1 MNLAPT
7 PRAPRL
13 YLAGANRH
21 ALLPATEGRFA
32 LESFADISPAVEAYR
47 PLWRGA
53 LLDSGAFSVMTTG
66 RVIDLGAYRDFVAE
80 HGDFYDA
87 IASLD
92 VIDGDWRASVT
103 NWRAMPGTFPT
114 WHEGEPPELLRDYLE
129 EQSGGDWVGIGMQRP
144 GGRLDPAQTRRV
156 LASLPR
162 DHAAHVHGWS
172 LTMYA
177 AAYPFASTDSAAWIR
192 MLAAHSANGD
202 LRHLTKR
209 ELMNI
214 TIARLD
220 RAPRRSQWDPNWS
233 YSAAART
240 AQQSLL

>member
-1 MNLAPT
+1 MLTDT

-13 YLAGANRH
+13 YLAGANTH
-21 ALLPATEGRFA
+21 ALLPATEGRYA
-32 LESFADISPAVEAYR
+32 LESFANIVPVVEAYR

-66 RVIDLGAYRDFVAE
+66 KAIDLGAYREYVSE
-80 HGDFYDA
+80 HGDFYTA

-92 VIDGDWRASVT
+92 VIDGDWRQSIA

-114 WHEGEPPELLRDYLE
+114 WHEGEPAELLRDYLA
-129 EQSGGDWVGIGMQRP
+129 EQAGGGWVGIGMQRP

-156 LASLPR
+156 LATLPT
-162 DHAAHVHGWS
+162 DHDCHVHGWG

-177 AAYPFASTDSAAWIR
+177 ADYPFASTDSAAWIR
-192 MLAAHSANGD
+192 MLAAHMANGN

-209 ELMNI
+209 ELLEI

-220 RAPRRSQWDPNWS
+220 RAPWRAKWDLNWS
-233 YSAAART
+233 CSVAAST
-240 AQQSLL
+240 QQQSLL